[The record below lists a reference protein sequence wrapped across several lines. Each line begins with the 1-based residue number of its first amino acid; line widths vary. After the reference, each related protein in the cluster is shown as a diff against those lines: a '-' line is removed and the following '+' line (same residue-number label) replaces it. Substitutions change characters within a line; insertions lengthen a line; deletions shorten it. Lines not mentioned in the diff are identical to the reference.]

1 MSKYFTPITELPG
14 DSGKSQSASS
24 MVQYKTVSNNKFEK
38 KLAPTT
44 KFVEPQKMF
53 PESTNSPVSH
63 SKKFAKRGSKITK
76 ANAGDM
82 LANIARAAK
91 TVAET
96 RGGSGGNFMD
106 SFLRLYP
113 DVTDQRHTIHE
124 FARVLQDTTPKSRE
138 NVENLMSDFLATNP
152 VEINGKPANAA
163 DIADIMFREL
173 TRKTKDA
180 LSESEKRSKLAGG
193 TIFPPAAKIHLEAD
207 DAPFERIFARPPAST
222 SSGATPASTSSG
234 MPGLPPSST
243 SSSASTASSTPFT
256 GVAPEKE
263 IDVPHGVWNVGSHLK
278 GVFGNIIPLATAP
291 ITQFRRNKAITA
303 NARNMEAAIESIL
316 EDYPKLTRDQ
326 ATTLANNFKN
336 SDGDVN
342 TLYLGTN
349 RGASIGTKSRAADE
363 LKSAKRAETQA
374 KEFKERLDALQPRTS
389 QFKRSA
395 AALANDAALIGGLG
409 YAGYSMAFGDKNKN
423 QSLPQPMQ
431 PTSMQPMS
439 MQPTPTTGFVPPP
452 PMNLSQSKPLDK
464 WKPVLDPSLMGKRM
478 KKRGSVEKSNLG
490 DTLANAAKISERLS
504 ENAGNARRMNAEL
517 DWQDWSDYY
526 KNPLATTTSATTSPV
541 AASLPFNPFEG
552 TLFDFIPSMTRSA
565 KPIINSVASRASS
578 AMPAIRSAAS
588 TASGA
593 IGTGAGRAAGA
604 IGTGAGRAA
613 GAARRAASAAP
624 SAIASSP
631 RRFVNAVGVLGGPKV
646 QDFGRTVADVFDSSK
661 GKWIDRMQN
670 AYEDV
675 RGIKRPWE
683 TPTVS
688 DPFGLGIDVP
698 TKAKE
703 PLYEIPYP
711 NLDPLDPEY
720 GWKRYANEV
729 RRTATDPRRAWRR
742 KRPWVIG
749 GAGLLGAGTYYGLNA
764 LNSGNQSSA
773 PAPAPAAISAPRV
786 TPAPAPASVAEPA
799 SEPQVNANGELSTGN
814 DNRDK
819 QISQKYNNYIT
830 YIDENSGVLQR
841 GQYQNSD
848 VKGQIDTRQQA
859 ELSQL
864 IYELIKENLPKL
876 AKSSKTE
883 IDDFFNTFVQSQI
896 TQMQYNKA
904 IKEQGLPEL
913 KEGIS
918 LNFMP
923 YLNDTQT
930 AALKLGKSPTS
941 TIYNTTNPQWYRN
954 DNFTVIDNTT
964 GLPVKKSMGNKN
976 KYGND
981 RSVIQKS
988 MTSPVDK
995 FNSTTKKNKYKDK

>member
-63 SKKFAKRGSKITK
+63 SRKFLKRGSKITK
-76 ANAGDM
+76 ANLGNTAENM
-82 LANIARAAK
+82 IRAAK
-91 TVAET
+91 VVGEIK
-96 RGGSGGNFMD
+96 GGVSGNFMD
-106 SFLRLYP
+106 SFLRLFP
-113 DVTDQRHTIHE
+113 DATDQRQVVDELADALNDSSGKKKANI
-124 FARVLQDTTPKSRE
+124 E
-138 NVENLMSDFLATNP
+138 NILGDFLATNP

-163 DIADIMFREL
+163 DVVGIMFGEL
-173 TRKTKDA
+173 TRRTKDA
-180 LSESEKRSKLAGG
+180 PTISDKRSALVRG
-193 TIFPPAAKIHLEAD
+193 TSFRGEIHPKDD

-222 SSGATPASTSSG
+222 SSGATPTSTSSGATPTSTSSG
-234 MPGLPPSST
+234 MPRLPPSST
-243 SSSASTASSTPFT
+243 SSSASTAST
-256 GVAPEKE
+256 GFAPEKE
-263 IDVPHGVWNVGSHLK
+263 IDVPHGVLNVGSHLK

-291 ITQFRRNKAITA
+291 FTQYRRNQAITA
-303 NARNMEAAIESIL
+303 NARNMETAIENIM
-316 EDYPKLTRDQ
+316 EDFPKLTKDQ

-342 TLYLGTN
+342 TLFLGTN
-349 RGASIGTKSRAADE
+349 RGASIGAKSRAADE
-363 LKSAKRAETQA
+363 LASAKRAENRA
-374 KEFKERLDALQPRTS
+374 EEFKQRLDALNPRKS

-395 AALANDAALIGGLG
+395 VALANDAAIIGGLG
-409 YAGYSMAFGDKNKN
+409 YAGYNMAFGDKNRN
-423 QSLPQPMQ
+423 QSSPQPMQ
-431 PTSMQPMS
+431 PTSMQT
-439 MQPTPTTGFVPPP
+439 TPTTAFVPPP
-452 PMNLSQSKPLDK
+452 PMDLSQSKPLDK
-464 WKPVLDPSLMGKRM
+464 WKPVSDPSLMGKRM
-478 KKRGSVEKSNLG
+478 KKRGSVKKINIG
-490 DTLANAAKISERLS
+490 NAALDQISALHRIAEAERLAS
-504 ENAGNARRMNAEL
+504 GVGDVVDDLGTRRL
-517 DWQDWSDYY
+517 
-526 KNPLATTTSATTSPV
+526 TTTTPTTKPPV
-541 AASLPFNPFEG
+541 AASSPFDA
-552 TLFDFIPSMTRSA
+552 TLGDIYTTGPLDGLLGMGMSAIPS
-565 KPIINSVASRASS
+565 
-578 AMPAIRSAAS
+578 IRSAAS
-588 TASGA
+588 RAGGA

-604 IGTGAGRAA
+604 IRSGAGRAA
-613 GAARRAASAAP
+613 GAASRAASAAP

-683 TPTVS
+683 TPTVN

-711 NLDPLDPEY
+711 NLDPHLDPLDPEY
-720 GWKRYANEV
+720 RWKRYANDV
-729 RRTATDPRRAWRR
+729 RQTATDPRRAWRR

-764 LNSGNQSSA
+764 LNSGDQSSA

-786 TPAPAPASVAEPA
+786 TPTPAPAPVAEPA
-799 SEPQVNANGELSTGN
+799 SEPQVNEDGDLTTG
-814 DNRDK
+814 DQTRDT
-819 QISQKYNNYIT
+819 QIAQKYRNYIT
-830 YIDENSGVLQR
+830 YIDEKGVLRR

-848 VKGQIDTRQQA
+848 VKGQIDPRQQA
-859 ELSQL
+859 ELDQL
-864 IYELIKENLPKL
+864 VYGLIKENLPKL

-904 IKEQGLPEL
+904 AKQGGFELPQSVAL
-913 KEGIS
+913 GS
-918 LNFMP
+918 YMP

-930 AALKLGKSPTS
+930 AALKLGKSPTT
-941 TIYNTTNPQWYRN
+941 TIYNTTNPRWWDGTN
-954 DNFTVIDNTT
+954 WTVYNNTT
-964 GLPVKKSMGNKN
+964 DKPVEKSMGNKN

-995 FNSTTKKNKYKDK
+995 FNSTPKKNKYKDK